1 MAASLDCFRSS
12 SSLLLNEDWNLAPNN
27 NNTRMKETKIWLP
40 FKTWC
45 SLSVPRCAAYHKGNW
60 ISWCLYGSQVLSFPT
75 FTHASVLLIKTTT
88 QNRLDKAKQI
98 FLYFIQWLRHFAVC
112 VCVCFFFFQTL
123 VDVFEKK
130 HHKDHL
136 EDMLIEVRRRVSG
149 TVCQVSPSHS
159 TLRYKVFLWIS
170 SDNGYCRYLGMI
182 IQEA

>member
-1 MAASLDCFRSS
+1 M
-12 SSLLLNEDWNLAPNN
+12 PNN
-27 NNTRMKETKIWLP
+27 NNTRIKETKIWLP

-60 ISWCLYGSQVLSFPT
+60 NSWCLYGSEVLSFPT

-98 FLYFIQWLRHFAVC
+98 FLYFVQWLRHFAV
-112 VCVCFFFFQTL
+112 FFLQTL
-123 VDVFEKK
+123 VNVFEKK
-130 HHKDHL
+130 HHKDYL
-136 EDMLIEVRRRVSG
+136 EDMLIDVRRRVSG
-149 TVCQVSPSHS
+149 AASQVSPSHT

-170 SDNGYCRYLGMI
+170 SDNSYWYLGMI